1 MKESWFEKW
10 DESLQRRLRRKN
22 ARELPADLMQALRS
36 DLAHIAGSPL
46 PPEPDPRVQGPSQKG
61 TLTKAGGKSA
71 GLGIHLVR
79 ARRRT
84 RRADGK

>member
-10 DESLQRRLRRKN
+10 DESLRRRLRRKN

-36 DLAHIAGSPL
+36 DLAQMAGSPL

-71 GLGIHLVR
+71 GLDIHLVR